1 MNKLKG
7 IKILI
12 WDFDGTLFKPNES
25 FFAAVREAEFQVLMK
40 HMGWTREKAEG
51 EFQKIYK
58 VVYPSATQTIGILA
72 GISTAQAAQEMEN
85 LFDRRDFV
93 ARDDKLIALFSAL
106 KGYRHILFGNGIIAK
121 HKETLPVLGI
131 SPDTFELYVT
141 SEIVGKTK
149 PSPDGFQ
156 YILDYTK
163 LPAEEHLMIGDRDLV
178 DLAPAQALG
187 THTCLVWSSAPTPH
201 ADITIPT
208 VYDID
213 SVLSSR
219 A

>member
-1 MNKLKG
+1 M
-7 IKILI
+7 I
-12 WDFDGTLFKPNES
+12 WDFDGTLFKPNEG

-40 HMGWTREKAEG
+40 HKHWTRLQAEG

-58 VVYPSATQTIGILA
+58 VLYPSATQTIGVLA
-72 GISTAQAAQEMEN
+72 GISTAQAAREMEN
-85 LFDRRDFV
+85 LFDRRNFV
-93 ARDDKLIALFSAL
+93 SRDEKLIALFAQL
-106 KGYRHILFGNGIIAK
+106 KNYRHIMFGNGIMAK

-156 YILDYTK
+156 YILDYTN
-163 LPAEEHLMIGDRDLV
+163 LPPNEHLMIGDRDLV

-187 THTCLVWSSAPTPH
+187 MHTCLVWSSAPTPH
-201 ADITIPT
+201 ADITIPST
-208 VYDID
+208 YD
-213 SVLSSR
+213 LLQYLC
-219 A
+219 